1 MTFKTA
7 KAKVW
12 AGVPV
17 TDVDRAKVF
26 YKPLGFADFVAMERG
41 PNPVAIF
48 RTTDPAQGFAGHL
61 YPGKPAVRTPDSQ
74 SILLRRTFW
83 RLWATVAC
91 CGLKE
96 VFRVFSV
103 DSIAALVETET
114 RFRSEKGKTLRDFN
128 VDMAPRKGPQ
138 HSSAVSGLLHGCLD
152 PNLGRTRN
160 S

>member
-26 YKPLGFADFVAMERG
+26 YKPVGFADFAAMERG

-61 YPGKPAVRTPDSQ
+61 YPGKPAVRTLGSQ
-74 SILLRRTFW
+74 SIWLRRTFW
-83 RLWATVAC
+83 RLWAAVAC
-91 CGLKE
+91 CDLRE
-96 VFRVFSV
+96 VFHMFSV
-103 DSIAALVETET
+103 
-114 RFRSEKGKTLRDFN
+114 N
-128 VDMAPRKGPQ
+128 
-138 HSSAVSGLLHGCLD
+138 
-152 PNLGRTRN
+152 
-160 S
+160 